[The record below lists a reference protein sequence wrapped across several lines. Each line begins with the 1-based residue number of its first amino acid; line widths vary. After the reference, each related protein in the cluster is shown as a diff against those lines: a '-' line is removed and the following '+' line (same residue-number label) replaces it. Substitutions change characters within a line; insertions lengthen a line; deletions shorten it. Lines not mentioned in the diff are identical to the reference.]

1 MMNIRSLR
9 FRITAWYASLLAGTL
24 LVFGASVYLG
34 LERYLDWTLQRTLV
48 AECRA
53 ISTELLSQLPAKDTA
68 WLETEINEAYAPE
81 VNGRFIRV
89 VHPPVGVIYL
99 SGSPKDGRFDPWR
112 IPFPSDKEMDGP
124 RKLLFESGNRLL
136 INSLT
141 LTTSDGSRF
150 LVESG
155 APYHQIEVTLHGLL
169 LTLAIYMPFMV
180 SLAVAGGYWL
190 MRRSLE
196 PVDEITRR
204 AEGITSTNLSERL
217 PVIRSGDELER
228 LSLALNRMI
237 ERLDNAFEHI
247 NRFSADASHELRTPL
262 TILQLELEGIA
273 QNYHGDASVGDQIG
287 SALEETH
294 RMSRIVES
302 LLTISRLDAGEVK
315 MDKSHLDL
323 GELATSTAGEMKLLG
338 EEKSIGLRI
347 HAETGVHVVGD
358 RVRLQQVIVNLV
370 DNSIKYTPAGGMIE
384 VRVGREGDSAVLE
397 VSDNGLGIPAH
408 ALPHVF
414 ERFYRADKAR
424 FRAGGGAGLGLSIVK
439 AICAAHSG
447 EIRVSSQ
454 EGRGSSFRVEL
465 PLLPVAVNDGASAVL
480 RKV

>member
-81 VNGRFIRV
+81 VNGLFIRV
-89 VHPPVGVIYL
+89 VHQNAGVIYL
-99 SGSPKDGRFDPWR
+99 SGAPKDGTFDPSR
-112 IPFPSDKEMDGP
+112 IPFPGGREMDSS
-124 RKLLFESGNRLL
+124 RKLQFESGNRLL
-136 INSLT
+136 INSMT
-141 LTTSDGSRF
+141 VTTPDGNRF

-155 APYHQIEVTLHGLL
+155 APYHQIEVVLHGLL
-169 LTLAIYMPFMV
+169 LTLAIYMPFVV

-190 MRRSLE
+190 MRRSLQ
-196 PVDEITRR
+196 PVDEITKR

-228 LSLALNRMI
+228 LSMSLNRMI
-237 ERLDNAFEHI
+237 ERLDDAFEHI

-273 QNYHGDASVGDQIG
+273 QNHRRDPALGDQIG

-323 GELATSTAGEMKLLG
+323 GELTASTASEMKLLA

-347 HAETGVHVVGD
+347 HAESGVQVVGD
-358 RVRLQQVIVNLV
+358 RIRLQQVIVNLI
-370 DNSIKYTPAGGMIE
+370 DNSIKYTPVGGMIE
-384 VRVGREGDSAVLE
+384 VRVGREENSAVLE

-424 FRAGGGAGLGLSIVK
+424 SRASGGAGLGLSIVK
-439 AICAAHSG
+439 AICVAHNG
-447 EIRVSSQ
+447 DINVSSQ

-465 PLLPVAVNDGASAVL
+465 PLLTVVVTEASAVL
-480 RKV
+480 REI